1 MLKNAVWH
9 SVGISGELMGGSKS
23 KCDRVNLAFEDLKV
37 GDRWVSDR
45 RIISLG
51 EIKEFADLTGDYTP
65 VHVDEEYAL
74 ETPFRGII
82 AHGLLGLSLLA
93 GLSTESPKVETVA
106 LVDISGWRFRS
117 PIYVGDEIHVVT
129 EVASIADHGR
139 RYGQVQWYRKLVNQR
154 GEVVQDG
161 MLTTIVKRRVTL
173 SAKNRTIIEPAAV
186 QVVPESHATIAKDSA
201 IRSML

>member
-1 MLKNAVWH
+1 M
-9 SVGISGELMGGSKS
+9 SGDLMGASKP
-23 KCDRVNLAFEDLKV
+23 KYDRVNLAFEDLKV

-51 EIKEFADLTGDYTP
+51 EIKEFADLTGDFTP
-65 VHVDEEYAL
+65 VHVDEEYAS

-93 GLSTESPKVETVA
+93 GLSTEAPRVDTVA

-139 RYGQVQWYRKLVNQR
+139 RYGQVQWYRQLVNQR

-161 MLTTIVKRRVTL
+161 MLSTIVKRRLTL
-173 SAKNRTIIEPAAV
+173 PAKNDLMIDSSVA
-186 QVVPESHATIAKDSA
+186 QVVPEPHTIIASE
-201 IRSML
+201 RSVSSFI

>member
-1 MLKNAVWH
+1 
-9 SVGISGELMGGSKS
+9 MGAQKS

-51 EIKEFADLTGDYTP
+51 EIKEFADLTGDFTP

-93 GLSTESPKVETVA
+93 GLSTEAPKVDTVA
-106 LVDISGWRFRS
+106 MIDINGWRFRS
-117 PIYVGDEIHVVT
+117 PIYVGDEVHVVT
-129 EVASIADHGR
+129 EVASVADHGR
-139 RYGQVQWYRKLVNQR
+139 KHGQVQWYRKLVNQR
-154 GEVVQDG
+154 GEIVQDG
-161 MLTTIVKRRVTL
+161 MLTTIVKRRTTL
-173 SAKNRTIIEPAAV
+173 AATNRTIIEPAAV
-186 QVVPESHATIAKDSA
+186 QVVPESHATTVKESVVS
-201 IRSML
+201 SML